1 LYHSAAL
8 LQIGEQVNLKAILN
22 KRLKEYPDWI
32 KDDQALDN
40 ALERLENEIGN
51 DKELGQYAPSIAKLV
66 KQVQVFR
73 DRLSS

>member
-1 LYHSAAL
+1 
-8 LQIGEQVNLKAILN
+8 
-22 KRLKEYPDWI
+22 
-32 KDDQALDN
+32 
-40 ALERLENEIGN
+40 LENEIGN